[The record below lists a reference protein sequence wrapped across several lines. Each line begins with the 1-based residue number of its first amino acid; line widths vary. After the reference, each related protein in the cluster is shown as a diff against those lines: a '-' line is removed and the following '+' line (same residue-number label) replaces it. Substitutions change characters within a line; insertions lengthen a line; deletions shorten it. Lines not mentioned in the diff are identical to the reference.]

1 MVKIS
6 PLIASMLLGLAAALP
21 QQAASGTESFS
32 LQAPTGTGLPL
43 PSGTGGFGGHQG
55 GPQGGQGG
63 PSGTGGFGPAP
74 TGGMLRTLPITFH
87 IDDC

>member
-6 PLIASMLLGLAAALP
+6 PLIASILIGFAAAAP
-21 QQAASGTESFS
+21 QAPSGTESFS

-55 GPQGGQGG
+55 GHG
-63 PSGTGGFGPAP
+63 PSGTGAFGPAP
-74 TGGMLRTLPITFH
+74 TGCKSYIYIH
-87 IDDC
+87 IYIHQRHLLH